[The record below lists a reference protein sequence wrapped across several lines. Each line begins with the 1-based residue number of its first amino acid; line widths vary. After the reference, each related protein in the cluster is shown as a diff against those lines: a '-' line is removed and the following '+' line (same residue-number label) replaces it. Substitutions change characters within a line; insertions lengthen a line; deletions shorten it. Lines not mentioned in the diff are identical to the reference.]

1 MPRFIVCFA
10 YLCIQKEKYMAQ
22 NLIRK
27 YVWLV
32 ETIYKAK
39 KITFNELNKEW
50 LVDQDLSEG
59 IELSLR
65 TFHKWRDACEEIFGI
80 NIECERKGG
89 YHYSIENAEEIKR
102 GGLKSWLLNTI
113 SVSNLLMENQSL
125 KDKILLENIPSSKEY
140 LSSILDAM
148 KRKRLIHINYYN
160 YWRDDERQ
168 HYVMPLCVKLFRQ
181 RWYMVGK
188 SWSKGMIS
196 VFCLDRIQDF
206 RLSSHTF
213 EYPEDFNPETYFEEC
228 FGVITGVDIHVEH
241 VVLKVSASQANYL
254 RDLPMHKTQHE
265 RERHD
270 EYSIFELDIRP
281 TYDFQQEILWNG
293 EKVEVL
299 KPAWLRKEIADK
311 ITLMWNKY
319 NTKETKI

>member
-1 MPRFIVCFA
+1 
-10 YLCIQKEKYMAQ
+10 MAQ
-22 NLIRK
+22 NLIKK

-32 ETIYKAK
+32 ETIYKAQE
-39 KITFNELNKEW
+39 ITFDQLNKKW
-50 LVDQDLSEG
+50 LANQDMSEG

-65 TFHKWRDACEEIFGI
+65 TFHKWRIASEEIFGI
-80 NIECERKGG
+80 AIECKRKGG
-89 YHYSIENAEEIKR
+89 YHYCIENAEEIKR

-113 SVSNLLMENQSL
+113 SVNNLIMENKSL

-148 KRKRLIHINYYN
+148 KKKKFVHITYYN
-160 YWRDDERQ
+160 YWRDNKLQ
-168 HYVMPLCVKLFRQ
+168 HYVMPLCVKLLRQ

-188 SWSKGMIS
+188 SWSKDKIS

-206 RLSSHTF
+206 RLSSHAF
-213 EYPEDFNPETYFEEC
+213 ETPKDFDPEKYFEEC
-228 FGVITGVDIHVEH
+228 FGVITGDDVQAEH
-241 VVLKVSASQANYL
+241 IVLKVSASQANYL

-265 RERHD
+265 KECHD
-270 EYSIFELDIRP
+270 EYSIFELYIRP

-293 EKVEVL
+293 EEIEVL
-299 KPAWLRKEIADK
+299 KPAWLRKEIADR
-311 ITLMWNKY
+311 IELMWNKY